1 MTETPRRARRLRSL
15 ALDLTPLTESPAY
28 RALWI
33 GQTVSLIGTNMRV
46 VAVPWQVFEL
56 TGSVVAVGLIGLVE
70 VVPLIVFSI
79 IGGTIADRTE
89 RKALIIRM
97 QFGLMTAAAAL
108 AVVALMDEP
117 PLYAIYILVAV
128 SSTFSAIERPARTA
142 ILPSIIGEAK
152 MASALA
158 LRQVAFQT
166 TQIVGPAIGGILIAS
181 FDIAW
186 VYFID
191 AATYLAALVAMRWIP
206 TVQPEVDPE
215 QTPLQAM
222 KEGLHFAVKTRV
234 ILWIFVI
241 DLIAMIF
248 GMPRAVFPALAQ
260 NTFNSDATGAAAV
273 AGLLYSAPAAGA
285 LIGALMSGWVKRIHR
300 HGLAVIVAVFIWG
313 AAITLAGL
321 SLFSLVLALVFF
333 AIAGAADVIS
343 AVFRGT
349 MLIEATPDHLRGRV
363 SALNLMVV
371 IGGPRVGDV
380 EAGLVA
386 GAIGA
391 PGSVV
396 VGGLACLLGTAA
408 LAAWAPALRGY
419 RSAYPDEADQPEA
432 RRGATFS

>member
-1 MTETPRRARRLRSL
+1 MPKRFERARSL

-33 GQTVSLIGTNMRV
+33 GQTVSLIGTNMRL

-56 TGSVVAVGLIGLVE
+56 TDSVVAVGLIGLVE

-89 RKALIIRM
+89 RKGLITRM
-97 QFGLMTAAAAL
+97 QFGLMAAAAGL
-108 AVVALMDEP
+108 AWVALMDDP
-117 PLYAIYILVAV
+117 PLYAIYTLVAI

-142 ILPSIIGEAK
+142 ILPNIIGLER
-152 MASALA
+152 MPSALA

-166 TQIVGPAIGGILIAS
+166 TQIVGPAIGGILIATI
-181 FDIAW
+181 DEIAW
-186 VYFID
+186 VYAID
-191 AATYLAALVAMRWIP
+191 TVTYLAALVAMRWIP
-206 TVQPEVDPE
+206 TVQPDVDSE

-222 KEGLHFAVKTRV
+222 KEGLQFAVKTRV

-260 NTFNSDATGAAAV
+260 DTFHSGATG

-285 LIGALMSGWVKRIHR
+285 LIGALLSGWVKRISR
-300 HGLAVIVAVFIWG
+300 QGLAVIVAVMVWG
-313 AAITLAGL
+313 AAITFAGL
-321 SLFSLVLALVFF
+321 SVFSLALTLAMLAV
-333 AIAGAADVIS
+333 AGAADVVS

-349 MLIEATPDHLRGRV
+349 MLIEATPDNLRGRV

-380 EAGLVA
+380 EAGFVA
-386 GAIGA
+386 DAIGA

-396 VGGLACLLGTAA
+396 VGGLACLAGTAA
-408 LAAWAPALRGY
+408 LAAWAPALRDY
-419 RSAYPDEADQPEA
+419 RSTPPTDSDQPEA

>member
-1 MTETPRRARRLRSL
+1 MSKTPRRARRLRSL

-46 VAVPWQVFEL
+46 VAVPWQVYGL
-56 TGSVVAVGLIGLVE
+56 TRSVVAVGLIGLVE

-89 RKALIIRM
+89 RKALILRM
-97 QFGLMTAAAAL
+97 QFGLMAAAAAL
-108 AVVALMDEP
+108 AVVALMEEP
-117 PLYAIYILVAV
+117 PLYAIYVLVAV

-222 KEGLHFAVKTRV
+222 KEGLQFAVKTRV

-260 NTFNSDATGAAAV
+260 NPFHSDATG

-321 SLFSLVLALVFF
+321 SLFSLVLTLVFF

-396 VGGLACLLGTAA
+396 VGGLACLLGTTA
-408 LAAWAPALRGY
+408 LAAWAPALRDY
-419 RSAYPDEADQPEA
+419 RAVRPEEADQPEA

>member
-1 MTETPRRARRLRSL
+1 MSKTPRRARRLRSL

-46 VAVPWQVFEL
+46 VAVPWQVYGL
-56 TGSVVAVGLIGLVE
+56 TRSVVAVGLIGLVE

-89 RKALIIRM
+89 RKALILRM
-97 QFGLMTAAAAL
+97 QFGLMAAAAAL
-108 AVVALMDEP
+108 AVVALMEKP
-117 PLYAIYILVAV
+117 PLYAIYVLVAV

-206 TVQPEVDPE
+206 TVQPEVNPE

-222 KEGLHFAVKTRV
+222 KEGLQFAVKTRV

-260 NTFNSDATGAAAV
+260 NTFNSDATG

-321 SLFSLVLALVFF
+321 SLFSLVLTLVFF

-363 SALNLMVV
+363 SAINLMVV

-408 LAAWAPALRGY
+408 LAAWAPALRDY
-419 RSAYPDEADQPEA
+419 RAVRPEETDQPEA

>member
-1 MTETPRRARRLRSL
+1 MSKRFARARSI

-33 GQTVSLIGTNMRV
+33 GQTVSLIGTNMRL

-56 TGSVVAVGLIGLVE
+56 TGSVVAVGMIGLVE
-70 VVPLIVFSI
+70 VVPLIIFSI

-89 RKALIIRM
+89 RKALIVRM
-97 QFGLMTAAAAL
+97 QFGLMAAAAAL
-108 AVVALMDEP
+108 AVIALMDEP
-117 PLYAIYILVAV
+117 PLYAIYVLVAI

-142 ILPSIIGEAK
+142 ILPSIIGKGK
-152 MASALA
+152 MTSALA

-181 FDIAW
+181 FDIVW
-186 VYFID
+186 VYAID
-191 AATYLAALVAMRWIP
+191 AVTYLAALVAMRWLP
-206 TVQPEVDPE
+206 TVQPEVDRD
-215 QTPLQAM
+215 QTPLQSM
-222 KEGLHFAVKTRV
+222 KEGLQFAVKTPV

-260 NTFNSDATGAAAV
+260 DTFHAGARG

-300 HGLAVIVAVFIWG
+300 QGVAVIVAVLIWG

-321 SLFSLVLALVFF
+321 SLFSLLLTLALLAV
-333 AIAGAADVIS
+333 AGAADVIS

-349 MLIEATPDHLRGRV
+349 MLVEATPDNLRGRV

-371 IGGPRVGDV
+371 IGGPRIGDV

-396 VGGLACLLGTAA
+396 VGGVACLLGTAA
-408 LAAWAPALRGY
+408 LAAWAPALRDY
-419 RSAYPDEADQPEA
+419 RAAHPEEADQPEA